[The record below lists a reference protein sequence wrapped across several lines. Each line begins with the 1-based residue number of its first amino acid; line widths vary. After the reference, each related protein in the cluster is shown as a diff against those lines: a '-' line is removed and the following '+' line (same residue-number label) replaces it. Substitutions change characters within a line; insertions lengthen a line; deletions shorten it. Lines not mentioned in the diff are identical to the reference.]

1 MSYLVKLR
9 RSAEKE
15 LDRLPEKTHDTI
27 VAALKAL
34 EENPRPVGVK
44 KLHGREGYRIRVGNF
59 RVLYVMDESRNIVD
73 VFSMADRKE
82 VYRL

>member
-15 LDRLPEKTHDTI
+15 LDRLQEKLHDRI
-27 VAALKAL
+27 VAALRAL
-34 EENPRPVGVK
+34 QDNPVPVGVK
-44 KLHGREGYRIRVGNF
+44 KLQGREGNRIRVGDY
-59 RVLYVMDESRNIVD
+59 RILYVIDESKKVID
-73 VFSMADRKE
+73 VFSIADRKE

>member
-15 LDRLPEKTHDTI
+15 LDSLPEKLHNRI
-27 VAALKAL
+27 VSALSALK
-34 EENPRPVGVK
+34 ENPLPIGVK
-44 KLHGREGYRIRVGNF
+44 KLQGREGYRIRIGSY
-59 RVLYVMDESRNIVD
+59 RVLYVIDKSKKVVD
-73 VFSMADRKE
+73 VFSIADRKE

>member
-15 LDRLPEKTHDTI
+15 LDSLPGKLHNRI
-27 VAALKAL
+27 VSALSALK
-34 EENPRPVGVK
+34 ENPLPIGVK
-44 KLHGREGYRIRVGNF
+44 KLQGREGYRIRIGGY
-59 RVLYVMDESRNIVD
+59 RVLYVIDKSKKVVD
-73 VFSMADRKE
+73 VFSIADRKE

>member
-15 LDRLPEKTHDTI
+15 LDSLPEKLHNRI
-27 VAALKAL
+27 VSALSALK
-34 EENPRPVGVK
+34 ENPLPIGVK
-44 KLHGREGYRIRVGNF
+44 KLQGREGYRIRIGGY
-59 RVLYVMDESRNIVD
+59 RVLYVIDKSKKVVD
-73 VFSMADRKE
+73 VFSIADRKE

>member
-15 LDRLPEKTHDTI
+15 LDSLPGKLHNRI
-27 VAALKAL
+27 VSALSALK
-34 EENPRPVGVK
+34 ENPLPIVVK
-44 KLHGREGYRIRVGNF
+44 KLQGREGYRIRIGGY
-59 RVLYVMDESRNIVD
+59 RVFYVIDKSKKVVD
-73 VFSMADRKE
+73 VFSIADRKE